1 MKKYCYLDGMEDKT
15 EDKVETIPF
24 KRREKRDVSLSQ
36 ITKDPI
42 NLETSYKNLNHIRNN
57 KKYYIF
63 PLQNKKQSFFVKRLL
78 SEILPEKKNINE
90 NNSKLK
96 TKSIPKPK
104 RISKEKNQT
113 QSFSEQKTLEQS
125 QKSNNTTF
133 KLDYNCETI
142 YKDNKEKNY
151 LPNIEKKIIFN
162 DDNNK
167 NKTKIKKKK
176 MKKSFSEQKLY
187 KKNCEI
193 KNHQYKKKF
202 IEYFLTPF
210 NSFINKDFNLFT
222 EEYDN
227 INNEISQKIQNNR
240 KNIKKFLPPKIPFI
254 YSNYKYYFNG
264 INYKFKI

>member
-1 MKKYCYLDGMEDKT
+1 MKKYYYLDGIEDKT

-125 QKSNNTTF
+125 QKSNNTTI

-142 YKDNKEKNY
+142 FVLKFNFNY
-151 LPNIEKKIIFN
+151 
-162 DDNNK
+162 
-167 NKTKIKKKK
+167 
-176 MKKSFSEQKLY
+176 
-187 KKNCEI
+187 
-193 KNHQYKKKF
+193 
-202 IEYFLTPF
+202 
-210 NSFINKDFNLFT
+210 
-222 EEYDN
+222 
-227 INNEISQKIQNNR
+227 
-240 KNIKKFLPPKIPFI
+240 
-254 YSNYKYYFNG
+254 
-264 INYKFKI
+264 